1 MPISGPTSYVP
12 TINGF
17 ISHWEQVNL
26 ILGAGGPLVLP
37 GGVTIAVLT
46 DYRYSLLG
54 FAASIQG
61 ELNDVEI
68 ARGNLEIKSG
78 ALIARL
84 GEFNRKVRGFLG
96 HTAFV
101 RALPQVPP
109 QNSAEG
115 VVLAALDDM
124 ATLWAKINAATI
136 PGFTGPLMLLGAYA
150 IATFSTELGALKTEY
165 QTWQDAVQDLK
176 LEREKRNDVQDKAR
190 AALRD
195 YRAAVLGTF
204 APTDAIVDSLPELS
218 PAPGSTPDAVT
229 ANISWDA
236 TLLKAKITWSASAD
250 PNLAQYEIRFTPG
263 PDYSTDDE
271 TVVGNVLPSDPR
283 EFLTDAGLAASGNIS
298 SFKVYDITTTGNEKG
313 SNRVTITRGGMPA
326 CVAPDLRVGRGLKLL

>member
-26 ILGAGGPLVLP
+26 LLGLASPLVLP
-37 GGVTIAVLT
+37 GGIAIAT
-46 DYRYSLLG
+46 MTGYRDSLL
-54 FAASIQG
+54 ASASTIQG

-68 ARGNLEIKSG
+68 ARGNLEIKNA
-78 ALIARL
+78 ALLARL

-109 QNSAEG
+109 GNSAEG
-115 VVLAALDDM
+115 VILAALDDM
-124 ATLWAKINAATI
+124 ATLWTKINASTI
-136 PGFTGPLMLLGAYA
+136 PGFTGPLTLLGGYV
-150 IATFSTELGALKTEY
+150 IATFSTELTALKTEY
-165 QTWQDAVQDLK
+165 QTWQDAQQDLR

-195 YRAAVLGTF
+195 YRAAVLGSF
-204 APTDAIVDSLPELS
+204 APTDAIVDSLPDLT
-218 PAPGSTPDAVT
+218 PAPGATPDVVT

-236 TLLKAKITWSASAD
+236 TALKAKITWSASAD

-271 TVVGNVLPSDPR
+271 TVVGNVSPTDPR
-283 EFLTDAGLAASGNIS
+283 EFLSDAGLAASGNIA
-298 SFKVYDITTTGNEKG
+298 SFKVYVILTTGNEKG
-313 SNRVTITRGGMPA
+313 SNTVTITRP
-326 CVAPDLRVGRGLKLL
+326 